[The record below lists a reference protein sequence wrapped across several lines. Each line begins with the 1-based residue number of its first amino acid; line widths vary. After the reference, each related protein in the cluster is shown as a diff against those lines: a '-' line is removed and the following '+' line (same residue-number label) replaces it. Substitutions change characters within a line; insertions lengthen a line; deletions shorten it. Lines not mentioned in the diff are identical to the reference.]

1 MNEGNRQLLTA
12 SMLLVAVT
20 VGVLLYAASLIS
32 WMLILPVTLLVF
44 GCWMLA
50 LAYMQ
55 SSNPVKYARSPFGT
69 MALGLTLIAFGGAVF
84 LFDLTGSVLYALAL
98 VLLVLAALGIATAL
112 RHKHSV
118 DPFFGSKEVLI

>member
-55 SSNPVKYARSPFGT
+55 SSSPVKYARSPFGT
-69 MALGLTLIAFGGAVF
+69 MALGLTLVAFGGAVF